1 MADREVDPFR
11 LDEPIYVLCEGSAD
25 ARLITRLLQREDLEG
40 FSVNFAMGYQRFA
53 AHVQALTASSDWR
66 RVKRLLIIGDNDT
79 KPAKRWQNAKDALT
93 DEGLRAPDQH
103 AEIVN
108 GMHDGPSTGIF
119 MMPSADKHGALETLL
134 VRAILQ
140 KHEGLA
146 ECLQQLDECPA
157 SECDGWDA
165 VKRAKMQFQTAV
177 AITCRD
183 DPSAGAAHIWS
194 KTHNPVP
201 VASPV
206 FDELAAFLR
215 RASAI

>member
-11 LDEPIYVLCEGSAD
+11 FGEPIYVLCEGSAD
-25 ARLITRLLQREDLEG
+25 ARLVTRLLKREDLEG
-40 FSVNFAMGYQRFA
+40 FSVNFAKGYQRFV

-66 RVKRLLIIGDNDT
+66 KVKRLLIIGDNDT
-79 KPAKRWQNAKDALT
+79 KPAQRWQNAKDALT

-108 GMHDGPSTGIF
+108 GTHDGPSTGIF

-134 VRAILQ
+134 VQAILQ

-157 SECDGWDA
+157 SYCDGWDA
-165 VKRAKMQFQTAV
+165 GEARQDAV
-177 AITCRD
+177 SDRRSHHVQGRPECGRRTHLVQEAQ
-183 DPSAGAAHIWS
+183 PGAGCES
-194 KTHNPVP
+194 G
-201 VASPV
+201 
-206 FDELAAFLR
+206 LR
-215 RASAI
+215 